1 MKNFTALKAQRF
13 FALSFD
19 ALFAYGDA
27 AGTPKWALK
36 DFACGLSPSVFTAKI
51 CRPLGVQ
58 FYRCGI
64 GFFSGGIGAL
74 FLSGGKLF

>member
-27 AGTPKWALK
+27 AGTPQGVLK
-36 DFACGLSPSVFTAKI
+36 DFAGGLN
-51 CRPLGVQ
+51 LG
-58 FYRCGI
+58 
-64 GFFSGGIGAL
+64 
-74 FLSGGKLF
+74 

>member
-27 AGTPKWALK
+27 AGTPQGVLK
-36 DFACGLSPSVFTAKI
+36 DFAGGLNMGCLTQNLPSAQRTIF
-51 CRPLGVQ
+51 
-58 FYRCGI
+58 
-64 GFFSGGIGAL
+64 
-74 FLSGGKLF
+74 